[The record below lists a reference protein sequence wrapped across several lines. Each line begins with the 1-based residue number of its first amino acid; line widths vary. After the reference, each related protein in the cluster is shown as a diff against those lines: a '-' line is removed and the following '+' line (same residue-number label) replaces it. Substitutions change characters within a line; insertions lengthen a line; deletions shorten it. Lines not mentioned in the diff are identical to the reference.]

1 MAKNLSRE
9 EYSNLDKEEFVQ
21 SYKDFVKE
29 YFSDNYGDLF
39 EVGEIT
45 MGNYFEQIDEEL
57 EKYKTFQYV
66 PISVWSKDSTV
77 FLKISFSNLMKVDKI
92 DKEKF
97 ADIISDSIVKYN
109 WQNQLYAEIKLF
121 FEFFR
126 MPYIVPWIKMDIY

>member
-1 MAKNLSRE
+1 MAKNLNRE
-9 EYSNLDKEEFVQ
+9 EYANLDKEEFVQ
-21 SYKDFVKE
+21 AYKDFIKE

-45 MGNYFEQIDEEL
+45 MGDYFEQIDEEL
-57 EKYKTFQYV
+57 ERYKTFQYV
-66 PISVWSKDSTV
+66 PISVWSKDANV
-77 FLKISFSNLMKVDKI
+77 FLRISFSNLMKVDKI

>member
-1 MAKNLSRE
+1 MAKNLNRE
-9 EYSNLDKEEFVQ
+9 EYANLDKEEFVQ
-21 SYKDFVKE
+21 AYKDFIKE
-29 YFSDNYGDLF
+29 YFSDNYGDFF

-45 MGNYFEQIDEEL
+45 MGDYFEQIDEEL
-57 EKYKTFQYV
+57 ERYKTFQYV
-66 PISVWSKDSTV
+66 PISIWSKDANV
-77 FLKISFSNLMKVDKI
+77 FLRISFSNLMKVDKI

-97 ADIISDSIVKYN
+97 ADIISDSIVKHN

>member
-1 MAKNLSRE
+1 
-9 EYSNLDKEEFVQ
+9 
-21 SYKDFVKE
+21 
-29 YFSDNYGDLF
+29 
-39 EVGEIT
+39 
-45 MGNYFEQIDEEL
+45 
-57 EKYKTFQYV
+57 
-66 PISVWSKDSTV
+66 
-77 FLKISFSNLMKVDKI
+77 MKVDKI